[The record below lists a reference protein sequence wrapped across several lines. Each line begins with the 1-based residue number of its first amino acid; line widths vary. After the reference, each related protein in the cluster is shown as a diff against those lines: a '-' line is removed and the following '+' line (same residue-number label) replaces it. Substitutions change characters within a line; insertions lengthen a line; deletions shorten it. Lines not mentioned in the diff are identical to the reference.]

1 VRRLQAGRA
10 LQLQQVLGQ
19 EDADD
24 VVLALL
30 VHRKARVAGADDDV
44 QQLVVRGVDVEQV
57 HVRRRHHHVAGGHV
71 GHADHALE
79 HHPRLRLDQLL
90 LLGVGE
96 RLHQLVARIGARDDQ
111 VDELLEEIA
120 PLGCGGGLFGA
131 ARGAGGR
138 RF

>member
-1 VRRLQAGRA
+1 MTLSLRSSYTGKREWPVRMMTCSSSSYGR
-10 LQLQQVLGQ
+10 
-19 EDADD
+19 
-24 VVLALL
+24 
-30 VHRKARVAGADDDV
+30 
-44 QQLVVRGVDVEQV
+44 VDVEQV
-57 HVRRRHHHVAGGHV
+57 HVPRRHHHVAGGHV

-90 LLGVGE
+90 LLGVGK
-96 RLHQLVARIGARDDQ
+96 RLHQLVARIGARDDE

-120 PLGCGGGLFGA
+120 PLGGGGGLFGA